1 MGRSSLVSWKLE
13 VSALNL
19 AGRYQRYKRPVSR
32 WTRSF
37 TGKLFATIN
46 VKQETIHAL
55 APYIFTNCL
64 YFLDRVKPRMQI
76 RKCEETHFD
85 FAACKLFV
93 IYTLLISLEE
103 GLILHCS
110 YLGLFHTEPKRT

>member
-1 MGRSSLVSWKLE
+1 M
-13 VSALNL
+13 SALNL

-37 TGKLFATIN
+37 AGKLFATLN

-64 YFLDRVKPRMQI
+64 YFLDRVKTMNEK
-76 RKCEETHFD
+76 RKCKETR
-85 FAACKLFV
+85 
-93 IYTLLISLEE
+93 
-103 GLILHCS
+103 LILLPVNC
-110 YLGLFHTEPKRT
+110 L

>member
-1 MGRSSLVSWKLE
+1 MGRSSFVSRKLD

-37 TGKLFATIN
+37 TGKLFATLN

-64 YFLDRVKPRMQI
+64 YFLDRVKPRMKKENVKKHI
-76 RKCEETHFD
+76 LILLPV
-85 FAACKLFV
+85 KLFV
-93 IYTLLISLEE
+93 IYVY
-103 GLILHCS
+103 
-110 YLGLFHTEPKRT
+110 YLSPRKSV